1 MHYHLYEKQYFPR
14 HRYLSEERYTGSDLE
29 KFKLMRY
36 CIGKGYGQGSY
47 VTDIDFRYRIKQ
59 ETTDLDRVIKN
70 SLQVL
75 QPSDESPCTMLLVLN
90 LAEPQW
96 VHVPC
101 SQSLLHTVICSKR
114 QVQEVNSLPQIHKLD
129 CPKYTVLI
137 QSTCYIFLK
146 LSSAADVHKMSTQSC
161 SRYSMVPSII
171 RNISLFQTIFTAV
184 ELKTLFL
191 LSIHPLDLDR
201 MNLFTFEKFGMKIE
215 RTQTTIDSLPDADV
229 HSGGST

>member
-1 MHYHLYEKQYFPR
+1 MHYHLYEKRYFPR
-14 HRYLSEERYTGSDLE
+14 RRYLSKRHYTGSDLE

-59 ETTDLDRVIKN
+59 ETTDLVRVIKN
-70 SLQVL
+70 SLQEL

-114 QVQEVNSLPQIHKLD
+114 RVQEVNITPQIHKTD
-129 CPKYTVLI
+129 CPKYAVLI
-137 QSTCYIFLK
+137 KSTCYLILK
-146 LSSAADVHKMSTQSC
+146 LSSAADVHKTSIRSC

-171 RNISLFQTIFTAV
+171 RNISLFQTIFTV
-184 ELKTLFL
+184 
-191 LSIHPLDLDR
+191 I
-201 MNLFTFEKFGMKIE
+201 
-215 RTQTTIDSLPDADV
+215 
-229 HSGGST
+229 